1 MTLHMRTPTEDERT
15 KIEQLR
21 RARTAPVRL
30 VTRACIIQLA
40 ATGLAA
46 PAIAQQLALSEKCVR
61 VWMRRFDAQ
70 GLEGLDDAPRSGR
83 PRTYDEAVYGQ
94 VLAKARRAPPKPAE
108 GEVPPTCHWTL
119 DRLQGELAKEGLTIK
134 RSQVRRI
141 LKAEHIKW
149 QKPRTWLDSDDPE
162 FAEKRGRSFSS
173 TRPRRRAAPS

>member
-1 MTLHMRTPTEDERT
+1 MTHHMRTPTEDERT
-15 KIEQLR
+15 KIEQLT

-30 VTRACIIQLA
+30 VTRARILQLA

-61 VWMRRFDAQ
+61 LWMRRFDER
-70 GLEGLDDAPRSGR
+70 GLDGLDDAPRSGR

-94 VLAKARRAPPKPAE
+94 VLATARSTPPKPAE

-119 DRLQGELAKEGLTIK
+119 DRLQAELGKEGLPIK

-141 LKAEHIKW
+141 LKAEHVKW
-149 QKPRTWLDSDDPE
+149 QQPRTWLDSDDPD
-162 FAEKRGRSFSS
+162 FTAKRVHIGLS
-173 TRPRRRAAPS
+173 TSRRRRRLVE